1 MGALRV
7 LIVAPSLDGTDI
19 GEVEW
24 AFKWTEALSRR
35 AEVTVL
41 ATSRIGLPPLAAQ
54 LPKAR
59 VVTWPEPAF
68 LYQKFERFNAIAK
81 PALPLFA
88 RQVRRWIRTAHAKG
102 EHFDIAHQI
111 LPQAMR
117 HATPLRGM
125 GIPYVVGPI
134 GGGLNTPEQ
143 FRAEVLGNSSLAS
156 RLRALDRFR
165 HRYDPWLR
173 GGYAGAD
180 LIFGVAPYVAERLVE
195 VGLGKVPFQAILERG
210 HGGAEPEARR
220 QDAVGRL
227 RLLHVGRT
235 VRTKGLRDTIRAM
248 ADLRD
253 LPEVTLVSAGGG
265 EDLANCR
272 AEADRLGL
280 SDRITFLGRIPRA
293 DVEGE
298 YARADVFCFPSFRE
312 PMGGVLFEAMA
323 HGLPIV
329 TAARGGPDAIVD
341 DTCGIRVPVS
351 EPGQFAHDIAG
362 AIRRLA
368 LDPSLRLEMGRSARA
383 RLLSFG
389 SWEERADDV
398 MAAYHRVLETREA
411 RPA

>member
-41 ATSRIGLPPLAAQ
+41 ATSRIGFPPLAAQ

-68 LYQKFERFNAIAK
+68 LYQKLERFNAMAK

-88 RQVRRWIRTAHAKG
+88 HQVRRWIRVAQAQG
-102 EHFDIAHQI
+102 EQFDIAHQI

-134 GGGLNTPEQ
+134 GGGLDTPEA
-143 FRAEVLGNSSLAS
+143 FRDEVSDSASLAS
-156 RLRALDRFR
+156 QLRAIDRFR

-173 GGYAGAD
+173 QGYAGAN
-180 LIFGVAPYVAERLVE
+180 LILGVAPYVVERLVE
-195 VGLGKVPFQAILERG
+195 VGLGQVPFQAILERG
-210 HGGAEPEARR
+210 HGNVEPEILR
-220 QDAVGRL
+220 QDVVGRL
-227 RLLHVGRT
+227 RILHVGRS

-253 LPEVTLVSAGGG
+253 LSEITLVSVGGG
-265 EDLANCR
+265 EDLENCQ
-272 AEADRLGL
+272 AEANRLGVA
-280 SDRITFLGRIPRA
+280 DRVTFLGQIPRA

-298 YARADVFCFPSFRE
+298 YARADAFCFPSFRE

-323 HGLPIV
+323 HGLPII
-329 TAARGGPDAIVD
+329 TAARGGPDAIID

-351 EPGQFAHDIAG
+351 TPDCFAHAIAG
-362 AIRRLA
+362 AVRRLA
-368 LDPSLRLEMGRSARA
+368 LNPLLRLEMGRNART

-389 SWEERADDV
+389 SWEDRADDV
-398 MAAYHRVLETREA
+398 MAAYRHILEDRGVSLA
-411 RPA
+411 